1 MRRSQ
6 RIVVIL
12 ATLLV
17 LLVVGPLV
25 IPFPPAGGTL
35 PAEELADPDSRFVQ
49 VGDLRV
55 HYKLAGQGKPVL
67 VLLHG
72 MGASVFSWR
81 EVMAPLAQS
90 RTVIAFDRP
99 GFGLTSRP
107 MPGDW
112 QGESPYSAESQ
123 VNLTVGLLDAQG
135 IQKAVLVGHSAGGS
149 IAVLTALRFPER
161 VSALVLV
168 SPAVYGSGGGPSWLR
183 PLLAIPHVRR
193 WGPLFVRWLASRGE
207 SLLASAWHDPK
218 RIQPDALAGYAKG
231 WKVDNWDR
239 ALWEFALAGRPLGL
253 EAQLDRLRVP
263 TLVITGDDDRWVPTE
278 QSVRLAREVPD
289 AELVVLQ
296 ACGHLAQEE
305 QPAEFLAATEKFLG
319 ELPR

>member
-1 MRRSQ
+1 
-6 RIVVIL
+6 VDK
-12 ATLLV
+12 LV
-17 LLVVGPLV
+17 
-25 IPFPPAGGTL
+25 
-35 PAEELADPDSRFVQ
+35 DPDSRFIA
-49 VGDLRV
+49 VGDLQV
-55 HYKLAGQGKPVL
+55 HYKRAGEGQPVL

-81 EVMAPLAQS
+81 EVMGPLAQS

-112 QGESPYSAESQ
+112 QGESPYSAQSQ
-123 VNLTVGLLDAQG
+123 ASLAVGLLDALG
-135 IQKAVLVGHSAGGS
+135 IEKAVLVGHSAGGS

-161 VSALVLV
+161 VSALILV
-168 SPAVYGSGGGPSWLR
+168 SPAIYGSGGAPSWAR
-183 PLLAIPHVRR
+183 HLLAIPHVRR
-193 WGPLFVRWLASRGE
+193 WGRLFIRWLARRGE
-207 SLLASAWHDPK
+207 SLLASAWHDPS
-218 RIQPDALAGYAKG
+218 RIQPEALAGYAKG

-253 EAQLDRLRVP
+253 EVQLDRLRVP

-305 QPAEFLAATEKFLG
+305 QPAEFLTATDKFLG